1 MKRHVKQ
8 KDIKTL
14 VQLNAATDITNGGA
28 DVEEMVDN
36 DRPLTTVMLS
46 RGVNGLNGAMLQGK
60 SGRLYAITC
69 RNTTLLRYV

>member
-1 MKRHVKQ
+1 MAKHVRQ

-28 DVEEMVDN
+28 DVEKMVNN
-36 DRPLTTVMLS
+36 DRPLTAVMLS
-46 RGVNGLNGAMLQGK
+46 HGVNGLNGAVLQGK